1 MVTEAF
7 ILRIS
12 WRKPVSPPHNK
23 YAATIVISMKQ
34 KAVGSPDAIN
44 SIRLPKMIISMS
56 HHSNGTYPFSSLITA
71 APDFVQYP

>member
-12 WRKPVSPPHNK
+12 CRKPVSPPHNK

-34 KAVGSPDAIN
+34 KAVGSPEAIN
-44 SIRLPKMIISMS
+44 SIRLPKMIISIS
-56 HHSNGTYPFSSLITA
+56 HHSNDTYPISFLVTG